1 MSVLCK
7 CLATK
12 MLGTRS
18 TKTMSKHC
26 IITMHHYKQLLF
38 PNRLFLLIV
47 LLLLLHHLMIS
58 LEIGRM
64 WWFWLFW
71 WDWPCLGNA
80 TAMSRPM
87 MTLIHL
93 WSLFF
98 ASPACAAFLSRKL
111 LNCILILSDG
121 CWTLCCFFFVFLTWL
136 WWMGTTISLR
146 PCYCQFSLFHIV
158 VSFCLDEI

>member
-1 MSVLCK
+1 MAPCYVVFEGYTPGIYFTWHECSLQVFGYKNARYKKYQNYEQAL
-7 CLATK
+7 
-12 MLGTRS
+12 
-18 TKTMSKHC
+18 
-26 IITMHHYKQLLF
+26 HHYKQLLF
-38 PNRLFLLIV
+38 PNSLFLLIV
-47 LLLLLHHLMIS
+47 LLLLLHYLTIS

-64 WWFWLFW
+64 WWFWLFCCWFWLFW

-121 CWTLCCFFFVFLTWL
+121 CWTLCCFF
-136 WWMGTTISLR
+136 
-146 PCYCQFSLFHIV
+146 
-158 VSFCLDEI
+158 SFF